1 MGDPKFM
8 ENKNTQP
15 KKVRV
20 RPETVRQ
27 WKDRMEVED
36 RMFRNWATDALHRV
50 RKNCGFAIINSD
62 NKQVREFAE
71 IILRLV
77 TRPEKTESVRP
88 GDQAGIDLAR

>member
-1 MGDPKFM
+1 MTA
-8 ENKNTQP
+8 KNTQP

-36 RMFRNWATDALHRV
+36 RAWRTWATNSLAKVRV
-50 RKNCGFAIINSD
+50 NCSFAIANTD
-62 NKQVREFAE
+62 NQRLREFAE

-77 TRPEKTESVRP
+77 TRPEEIESVRP